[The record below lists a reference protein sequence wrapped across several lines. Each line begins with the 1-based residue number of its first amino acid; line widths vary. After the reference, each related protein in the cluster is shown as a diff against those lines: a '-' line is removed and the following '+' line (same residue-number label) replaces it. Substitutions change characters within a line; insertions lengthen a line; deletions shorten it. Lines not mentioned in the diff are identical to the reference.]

1 MRRRQIAQQQLNKP
15 PLENCAVGPMAQ
27 PAQAPGAVPPP
38 PSPVAVIY
46 QNDSGAAQRK
56 PKLSLKKNG

>member
-15 PLENCAVGPMAQ
+15 VLENRAAVASAM

-38 PSPVAVIY
+38 PSPVTY
-46 QNDSGAAQRK
+46 QNDSGAAVTQKK
-56 PKLSLKKNG
+56 PRLSLKK

>member
-1 MRRRQIAQQQLNKP
+1 MRRRQIAQQRLSEP
-15 PLENCAVGPMAQ
+15 VLENRAAVASAM

-46 QNDSGAAQRK
+46 QNDSGAAQKK